1 VSERASE
8 QSAPRTYSFLIN
20 PHSGGGAAPAAVVPV
35 ARILRDAGA
44 EVEVTYSPGPKRCA
58 DLVAGAVSRGD
69 VVVAVGGDGML
80 SSVAGQVAQLGGT
93 LGLVPAGRGN
103 DFVRML
109 GLPHDAELVAA
120 VLLDGLPTPVD
131 LISVVRPGAEPRI
144 VAGSAYAGLD
154 ARASEIVDNV
164 RWMPSKLQ
172 YPYAALYAM
181 ATYRPSRFNVV
192 IDGKEHRFDAATVCV
207 ANSAY
212 YGKGMKIAPE
222 ASVTDGLLD
231 VVVIEAA
238 SRRKLIKAMPKV
250 YDGRHVELDQVHV
263 LRGARVELTADPP
276 VPMGGDG
283 EQIGALP
290 ALGQEPAVIQ
300 VLPGALSLLLPS
312 A

>member
-1 VSERASE
+1 VSE
-8 QSAPRTYSFLIN
+8 QSALKSYSFLIN

-44 EVEVTYSPGPKRCA
+44 DVEVTYSPGPKQCA
-58 DLVAGAVSRGD
+58 DLVAGAVARGD

-80 SSVAGQVAQLGGT
+80 SSVAGQVSQLGGT

-109 GLPHDAELVAA
+109 GLPHDAESVAG
-120 VLLDGLPTPVD
+120 VLLNGTPTPVD
-131 LISVVRPGAEPRI
+131 LISVAHPGAEPRI

-154 ARASEIVDNV
+154 ARASEIVDKV

-172 YPYAALYAM
+172 YPYAALHAM
-181 ATYRPSRFNVV
+181 ATYRPSRFKVL
-192 IDGKEHRFDAATVCV
+192 IDGQEHRFDAATVCV

-231 VVVIEAA
+231 IVVIEAA

-250 YDGRHVELDQVHV
+250 YDGQHVELDQVHV

-283 EQIGALP
+283 EPIGMLP
-290 ALGQEPAVIQ
+290 ALGQEPVVIE
-300 VLPGALSLLLPS
+300 VLPGALSLLLS
-312 A
+312 